1 MSGLVEGV
9 AVDVRRLHESWMALF
24 FPRQRTEESQVLGK
38 WTPETTSGMV
48 AYRAWSALGA
58 LFVLVGYPLALA
70 GVVLRYLAWSAD
82 STSTRLGLLGTLFL
96 AVLAWGALA
105 AASYFRFTFSG
116 FIAMVAAALV
126 ATACAGLAF
135 LFSQVGG
142 RATTVLAAYP
152 AAVTALFLPPV
163 VAAFYSPALGDVVFG
178 GSESVAAWFLDN
190 VLALG
195 GVNDYLRT
203 EYDLTGVAYVAMWL
217 AVSIPLGWL
226 VGILVSLANAARP
239 TA

>member
-24 FPRQRTEESQVLGK
+24 FPRQRTEESRVLGK

-48 AYRAWSALGA
+48 AYRAWGALGA

-82 STSTRLGLLGTLFL
+82 STSTRLGLLGTVFL
-96 AVLAWGALA
+96 ALLAWGVLA
-105 AASYFRFTFSG
+105 AASYFRFTFGG
-116 FIAMVAAALV
+116 FLAMVVAAVV

-142 RATTVLAAYP
+142 RGTTVFAAYP

-195 GVNDYLRT
+195 GINEYLRT

-217 AVSIPLGWL
+217 AVSVPLGWI